1 MVRVFAYAEQVKV
14 VLKKDPSENCTFGY
28 AVFGSL
34 YDEDDMKVVI
44 DRTVPTP
51 RLTLAG
57 TDDRLN
63 QKLVKEVITMA
74 VAGT

>member
-1 MVRVFAYAEQVKV
+1 MKE
-14 VLKKDPSENCTFGY
+14 PISENCTFGY